1 MASTGGCQRCARRVS
16 DRARLDAIV
25 RGQVQ
30 GVGYRWFVLREA
42 SRRGLDGWVANQVD
56 GSVQVVAEG
65 PAAAL
70 DGLVAALWEGP
81 AGALV
86 TDVAARR
93 EPARGG
99 LAGFD
104 IRSGGHRG
112 D

>member
-1 MASTGGCQRCARRVS
+1 VTGRS
-16 DRARLDAIV
+16 RLEAVV

-30 GVGYRWFVLREA
+30 GVGYRWFVVREA
-42 SRRGLDGWVANQVD
+42 SRLRLDGWVANEAD
-56 GSVQVVAEG
+56 GSVRVLAEG
-65 PAAAL
+65 PEADL

-81 AGALV
+81 AASLV

-104 IRSGGHRG
+104 IRSGAHRG